1 MPSIKYRIFLWE
13 SVLVSI
19 IFRNF
24 ADAFNTFIGALV
36 CMADDIRKYQN
47 AVDAIKTAILQS
59 QARAAKAVNQEQL
72 ALYYGIGRY
81 VSANT
86 RKKNWGTG
94 AIEAIS
100 SQLRKE
106 LPGLRGF
113 SATSMRNMRT
123 FYEEWRLLEAN
134 SSVTTD
140 EINAVPSNSS
150 VATDEFTKINANS
163 AVTTA
168 DSADDAEIR
177 QLQLANLPNFPLR
190 EFLSISFTHH
200 VAILAK
206 AKTYEER
213 VFYMKYADM
222 YKATVEDVEKVI
234 KQDLYHHQDKMP
246 NNFLA
251 TIPNYKQAY
260 RAIRM
265 FKDEYLL
272 DFINVEELG
281 MHDEDIDESVIESN
295 IVHNVKNF
303 IMTFGRGFTFSGS
316 QVHYDKLG
324 HDHWIDL
331 LFFNRDLNRTV
342 VFELKNGKFKVAY
355 LAQLSAYL
363 RILNDDDRRDHEEAP
378 IGIILCKETDKDYA
392 GYIMQD
398 FRQPMGV
405 ATYKTADE
413 MDPELLKALPPK
425 EELQR
430 VFAESSKK
438 AEK

>member
-1 MPSIKYRIFLWE
+1 MSEKRE
-13 SVLVSI
+13 
-19 IFRNF
+19 
-24 ADAFNTFIGALV
+24 
-36 CMADDIRKYQN
+36 YQN
-47 AVDAIKTAILQS
+47 AVDIIKTAILQS

-81 VSANT
+81 ISDNT
-86 RKKNWGTG
+86 RNKNWGTG
-94 AIEAIS
+94 AIETIS
-100 SQLRKE
+100 KRLRLE

-113 SATSMRNMRT
+113 GVSSLKNMRI
-123 FYEEWRLLEAN
+123 FYEAWQMIEPNSPIAIGELEDDTSKMEGKTAE
-134 SSVTTD
+134 TTD
-140 EINAVPSNSS
+140 NQGDV
-150 VATDEFTKINANS
+150 
-163 AVTTA
+163 
-168 DSADDAEIR
+168 IR
-177 QLQLANLPNFPLR
+177 QLRLANLPNFPLA

-200 VAILAK
+200 IRILENAK
-206 AKTYEER
+206 DIDER
-213 VFYMKYADM
+213 LFYIRYCHN
-222 YKATVEDVEKVI
+222 YKPTTDDLPGIIK

-251 TIPNYKQAY
+251 TIPDYKQAY

-316 QVHYDKLG
+316 QVHFDKLG

-342 VFELKNGKFKVAY
+342 VFELKNGGFKVAY

-378 IGIILCKETDKDYA
+378 IGIILCKNADKDYA

-430 VFAESSKK
+430 VFEESSKK
-438 AEK
+438 EETL

>member
-1 MPSIKYRIFLWE
+1 ME
-13 SVLVSI
+13 QNI
-19 IFRNF
+19 I
-24 ADAFNTFIGALV
+24 AY
-36 CMADDIRKYQN
+36 KN
-47 AVDAIKTAILQS
+47 AVNIIKTAILQS

-81 VSANT
+81 VSANS
-86 RKKNWGTG
+86 RKRNWGKG
-94 AIEAIS
+94 AIETIS
-100 SQLRKE
+100 NQLRAE

-113 SATSMRNMRT
+113 SARNIKNMRT
-123 FYEEWRLLEAN
+123 FFEEWQMIEQHN
-134 SSVTTD
+134 S
-140 EINAVPSNSS
+140 A
-150 VATDEFTKINANS
+150 VATAEITKINKTANS
-163 AVTTA
+163 AVATA
-168 DSADDAEIR
+168 EIVSESEIR
-177 QLQLANLPNFPLR
+177 QLRLANLPDFPLK

-200 VAILAK
+200 IAILAK
-206 AKTYEER
+206 VKTYEER
-213 VFYMKYADM
+213 IFYMKYADT
-222 YKATVEDVEKVI
+222 YKSSVEDLEKVI
-234 KQDLYHHQDKMP
+234 TQDLYHHRDKMP

-251 TIPNYKQAY
+251 TIPDYKQAY

-281 MHDEDIDESVIESN
+281 MHDEDVDEKVIESN
-295 IVHNVKNF
+295 IVHNMKNF

-316 QVHYDKLG
+316 QVHFDKLG

-342 VFELKNGKFKVAY
+342 VFELKNGNFKVAY

-378 IGIILCKETDKDYA
+378 IGIILCKNADKDYA

-398 FRQPMGV
+398 FRQPMGI

-425 EELQR
+425 EELQK
-430 VFAESSKK
+430 VFMESSKK
-438 AEK
+438 KD

>member
-1 MPSIKYRIFLWE
+1 MRSITTCTNNERYKQ
-13 SVLVSI
+13 
-19 IFRNF
+19 
-24 ADAFNTFIGALV
+24 
-36 CMADDIRKYQN
+36 YQN
-47 AVDAIKTAILQS
+47 AVDVIKTAILQS

-86 RKKNWGTG
+86 RKKNWGQG
-94 AIEAIS
+94 AIEVIS
-100 SQLRKE
+100 NQLKQE

-123 FYEEWRLLEAN
+123 FYEEWRLLESN
-134 SSVTTD
+134 SSVATD
-140 EINAVPSNSS
+140 EIPQLSSNSS
-150 VATDEFTKINANS
+150 VATDEFTEINTNS
-163 AVTTA
+163 AVATA
-168 DSADDAEIR
+168 EFAEDREIR
-177 QLQLANLPNFPLR
+177 QLQLANMPDFPLR

-200 VAILAK
+200 IAILAK
-206 AKTYEER
+206 AKAYDER
-213 VFYMKYADM
+213 VFYMKYADT
-222 YKATVEDVEKVI
+222 YKPTVEDLEKAI

-251 TIPNYKQAY
+251 TIPDYKQAY

-272 DFINVEELG
+272 DYINVEELG
-281 MHDEDIDESVIESN
+281 MHDEDVDERVIESN

-303 IMTFGRGFTFSGS
+303 IMTFGRGFSFCGS
-316 QVHYDKLG
+316 QVHFDKLG

-331 LFFNRDLNRTV
+331 LFFCRDLNRTV
-342 VFELKNGKFKVAY
+342 VFELKNGGFKVSY

-363 RILNDDDRRDHEEAP
+363 RILNDDDRRSHEEAP
-378 IGIILCKETDKDYA
+378 IGIILCRHADKEYA

-398 FRQPMGV
+398 FKQPMGV

-430 VFAESSKK
+430 VFEESGKK
-438 AEK
+438 EN

>member
-1 MPSIKYRIFLWE
+1 MSDIKE
-13 SVLVSI
+13 
-19 IFRNF
+19 
-24 ADAFNTFIGALV
+24 
-36 CMADDIRKYQN
+36 YQS
-47 AVDAIKTAILQS
+47 AVNVIKTAILQS

-86 RKKNWGTG
+86 RKKNWGQG

-100 SQLRKE
+100 NQLKLE

-113 SATSMRNMRT
+113 SVRNIKNMRI
-123 FYEEWRLLEAN
+123 FYEGWSMLERPN
-134 SSVTTD
+134 SAVTTAKFT
-140 EINAVPSNSS
+140 EINMNSS
-150 VATDEFTKINANS
+150 VATDEMGQAIVNS
-163 AVTTA
+163 AVATA
-168 DSADDAEIR
+168 EFEDDREIR
-177 QLQLANLPNFPLR
+177 QLQLANLPDFPLR

-200 VAILAK
+200 IAILAK
-206 AKTYEER
+206 AKAYEER
-213 VFYMKYADM
+213 IFYMKYADT
-222 YKATVEDVEKVI
+222 YKASVDDLEKVI

-251 TIPNYKQAY
+251 TIPDYKQAY

-272 DFINVEELG
+272 DYINVEELG
-281 MHDEDIDESVIESN
+281 MHDEDVDERVIESN

-303 IMTFGRGFTFSGS
+303 IMTFGRGFSFCGS
-316 QVHYDKLG
+316 QVHFDKLG

-331 LFFNRDLNRTV
+331 LFFCRDLNRTV
-342 VFELKNGKFKVAY
+342 VFELKNGGFKVGY

-363 RILNDDDRRDHEEAP
+363 RILNDDDRRSHEEAP
-378 IGIILCKETDKDYA
+378 IGIILCKNADKEYA

-398 FRQPMGV
+398 FKQPMGV

-430 VFAESSKK
+430 VFEESSTR
-438 AEK
+438 

>member
-1 MPSIKYRIFLWE
+1 ME
-13 SVLVSI
+13 QDI
-19 IFRNF
+19 I
-24 ADAFNTFIGALV
+24 TY
-36 CMADDIRKYQN
+36 KN
-47 AVDAIKTAILQS
+47 AVDIIKTAILQS
-59 QARAAKAVNQEQL
+59 QARAVKAVNQEQL

-81 VSANT
+81 ISENT
-86 RKKNWGTG
+86 RNKNWGTG
-94 AIEAIS
+94 ILKQIS
-100 SQLRKE
+100 DSLRLE

-113 SATSMRNMRT
+113 SETNLKNMRL
-123 FYEEWRLLEAN
+123 FYEAWN
-134 SSVTTD
+134 SI
-140 EINAVPSNSS
+140 ESNSS
-150 VATDEFTKINANS
+150 VATDEIGSSQSTNGDNALQESDNDKI
-163 AVTTA
+163 T
-168 DSADDAEIR
+168 IR
-177 QLQLANLPNFPLR
+177 QLQLTNYAEFPLA

-200 VAILAK
+200 MAIINHAK
-206 AKTYEER
+206 DFNER
-213 VFYMKYADM
+213 LFYIRFCHN
-222 YKATVEDVEKVI
+222 YKPTTEDLPNIIK

-246 NNFLA
+246 NNFLD
-251 TIPNYKQAY
+251 TIPDYKQAY

-281 MHDEDIDESVIESN
+281 MHDEDVDESVIESN

-316 QVHYDKLG
+316 QVHFDKLG

-342 VFELKNGKFKVAY
+342 VFELKNGNFKVAY

-378 IGIILCKETDKDYA
+378 IGIILCKNADKDYA

-425 EELQR
+425 EELQK
-430 VFAESSKK
+430 VFEESSKK
-438 AEK
+438 KN

>member
-1 MPSIKYRIFLWE
+1 MS
-13 SVLVSI
+13 
-19 IFRNF
+19 
-24 ADAFNTFIGALV
+24 D
-36 CMADDIRKYQN
+36 RKDYQS
-47 AVDAIKTAILQS
+47 AVDIIKTAILQS

-81 VSANT
+81 ISTNT
-86 RKKNWGTG
+86 RNKNWGTG
-94 AIEAIS
+94 AIETIS
-100 SQLRKE
+100 KRLRLE

-113 SATSMRNMRT
+113 GVSSLKNMRT
-123 FYEEWRLLEAN
+123 FYEAWQMIEPNSPIAIGELE
-134 SSVTTD
+134 D
-140 EINAVPSNSS
+140 EASKQ
-150 VATDEFTKINANS
+150 DEEIEKLTKNQ
-163 AVTTA
+163 
-168 DSADDAEIR
+168 DDTIR
-177 QLQLANLPNFPLR
+177 QLQLANLPDFPLA

-200 VAILAK
+200 IRILENAK
-206 AKTYEER
+206 DTDER
-213 VFYMKYADM
+213 LFYIRYCHN
-222 YKATVEDVEKVI
+222 YKPTTDDLPNVI
-234 KQDLYHHQDKMP
+234 KKQDLFHHQDKMP

-251 TIPNYKQAY
+251 TIPDYKQAY
-260 RAIRM
+260 RTIRM

-303 IMTFGRGFTFSGS
+303 IMTFGRGFTFCGS

-342 VFELKNGKFKVAY
+342 VFELKNGGFKVAY

-378 IGIILCKETDKDYA
+378 IGIILCKHADKDYA

-430 VFAESSKK
+430 VFEDSCKK
-438 AEK
+438 KEDK

>member
-1 MPSIKYRIFLWE
+1 ME
-13 SVLVSI
+13 Q
-19 IFRNF
+19 
-24 ADAFNTFIGALV
+24 
-36 CMADDIRKYQN
+36 DIMTYKN
-47 AVDAIKTAILQS
+47 AVDIIKTAILQS

-81 VSANT
+81 VSANS
-86 RKKNWGTG
+86 RKKNWGKG
-94 AIEAIS
+94 AIETIS
-100 SQLRKE
+100 SQLRAE

-113 SATSMRNMRT
+113 SARNIKNMRT
-123 FYEEWRLLEAN
+123 FFEEWQMIERHN
-134 SSVTTD
+134 S
-140 EINAVPSNSS
+140 AVMT
-150 VATDEFTKINANS
+150 AKITKINKTANS
-163 AVTTA
+163 AVATA
-168 DSADDAEIR
+168 EVVSDSEIR
-177 QLQLANLPNFPLR
+177 QLQLANIPDFPLK

-200 VAILAK
+200 IAILAK

-213 VFYMKYADM
+213 IFYMKYADT
-222 YKATVEDVEKVI
+222 YKPTVDDLEKAI

-251 TIPNYKQAY
+251 TIPDYKQAY

-281 MHDEDIDESVIESN
+281 MHDEDVDEKVIESN

-342 VFELKNGKFKVAY
+342 VFELKNGNFKVAY

-378 IGIILCKETDKDYA
+378 IGIILCKNADKDYA

-398 FRQPMGV
+398 FKQPMGV
-405 ATYKTADE
+405 ATYMTADE

-425 EELQR
+425 EELQK
-430 VFAESSKK
+430 VFMESCKK
-438 AEK
+438 GDEEGNE

>member
-1 MPSIKYRIFLWE
+1 MEQTIKTYE
-13 SVLVSI
+13 
-19 IFRNF
+19 
-24 ADAFNTFIGALV
+24 
-36 CMADDIRKYQN
+36 N
-47 AVDAIKTAILQS
+47 AVNVIKTAILQS

-81 VSANT
+81 VSANS
-86 RKKNWGTG
+86 RKKNWGRG
-94 AIEAIS
+94 AIDTIS
-100 SQLRKE
+100 EQLRKE

-113 SATSMRNMRT
+113 SAPSLRKMRI
-123 FYEEWRLLEAN
+123 FYEEWMMLERN
-134 SSVTTD
+134 SFVPTNKLDSKSDKMFVPTN
-140 EINAVPSNSS
+140 EI
-150 VATDEFTKINANS
+150 TKINTS
-163 AVTTA
+163 VKSSVVTA
-168 DSADDAEIR
+168 DLTDDAEIR

-200 VAILAK
+200 IAILTK

-213 VFYMKYADM
+213 IFYMKYADG
-222 YKATVEDVEKVI
+222 YKPTVEDLEKVI

-251 TIPNYKQAY
+251 TIPDYKKAY
-260 RAIRM
+260 RAIKM

-272 DFINVEELG
+272 NFINVEELG
-281 MHDEDIDESVIESN
+281 MHDEDIDESVIESS

-316 QVHYDKLG
+316 QVHYDKFG

-342 VFELKNGKFKVAY
+342 VFELKNGNFKVAY

-378 IGIILCKETDKDYA
+378 IGIILCKNADKDYA

-398 FRQPMGV
+398 FKQPMGV

-430 VFAESSKK
+430 VFVESSKK
-438 AEK
+438 EDEDNEEQ

>member
-1 MPSIKYRIFLWE
+1 MSK
-13 SVLVSI
+13 
-19 IFRNF
+19 
-24 ADAFNTFIGALV
+24 
-36 CMADDIRKYQN
+36 DIQTYQN
-47 AVDAIKTAILQS
+47 AVDVIKTAILQS

-81 VSANT
+81 VSANS
-86 RKKNWGTG
+86 RKKNWGKG
-94 AIEAIS
+94 AIDTIS
-100 SQLRKE
+100 EQLRKE

-113 SATSMRNMRT
+113 SAPSLRKMRI
-123 FYEEWRLLEAN
+123 FYEEWMMLERN
-134 SSVTTD
+134 SFVPTNKLDSQSDKMFVPTN
-140 EINAVPSNSS
+140 EI
-150 VATDEFTKINANS
+150 TKINTTVNS
-163 AVTTA
+163 AVVTA
-168 DSADDAEIR
+168 DFADDAEIR

-200 VAILAK
+200 IAILTK

-213 VFYMKYADM
+213 IFYMKYADG
-222 YKATVEDVEKVI
+222 YKPTVEELEKVI
-234 KQDLYHHQDKMP
+234 KQDLYHHQDNMP

-251 TIPNYKQAY
+251 TIPDYKQAY

-272 DFINVEELG
+272 NFINVEELG
-281 MHDEDIDESVIESN
+281 MHDEDIDESVIESS

-303 IMTFGRGFTFSGS
+303 IMTFGRGFSFCGC

-342 VFELKNGKFKVAY
+342 VFELKNGRFKVGY

-378 IGIILCKETDKDYA
+378 IGIILCKHADKEYA

-398 FRQPMGV
+398 FKQPMGV

-425 EELQR
+425 EDLQR
-430 VFAESSKK
+430 VFEESSKK
-438 AEK
+438 EDEE

>member
-1 MPSIKYRIFLWE
+1 ME
-13 SVLVSI
+13 QNI
-19 IFRNF
+19 I
-24 ADAFNTFIGALV
+24 TY
-36 CMADDIRKYQN
+36 KN
-47 AVDAIKTAILQS
+47 AVDIIKTAILQS
-59 QARAAKAVNQEQL
+59 QARAARAVNQEQL

-81 VSANT
+81 VSANS
-86 RKKNWGTG
+86 RKKNWGKG
-94 AIEAIS
+94 AIETIS
-100 SQLRKE
+100 NQLRKE

-113 SATSMRNMRT
+113 SATSMRNMRI
-123 FYEEWRLLEAN
+123 FYEEWRQLE
-134 SSVTTD
+134 
-140 EINAVPSNSS
+140 INSS
-150 VATDEFTKINANS
+150 VATDEIQSLTANLS
-163 AVTTA
+163 VTT
-168 DSADDAEIR
+168 DEFTEINGISTVTTVEKPSDNGIR
-177 QLQLANLPNFPLR
+177 QLQLANLPDFPLK
-190 EFLSISFTHH
+190 EFLSLSFTHH
-200 VAILAK
+200 IAILTK
-206 AKTYEER
+206 AKSYEER
-213 VFYMKYADM
+213 IFYMKYADT
-222 YKATVEDVEKVI
+222 YKPTVEDLEKAI
-234 KQDLYHHQDKMP
+234 KQDLYHHQDKIP

-251 TIPNYKQAY
+251 TIPDYKQAY

-281 MHDEDIDESVIESN
+281 MHDEDVDESVIESN

-316 QVHYDKLG
+316 QVHFDKLG

-342 VFELKNGKFKVAY
+342 VFELKNGNFKVAY

-378 IGIILCKETDKDYA
+378 IGIILCKNADKDYA

-430 VFAESSKK
+430 VFMESSKNK
-438 AEK
+438 N

>member
-1 MPSIKYRIFLWE
+1 MS
-13 SVLVSI
+13 
-19 IFRNF
+19 N
-24 ADAFNTFIGALV
+24 
-36 CMADDIRKYQN
+36 IRQYQN
-47 AVDAIKTAILQS
+47 AVDIIKTAILQS

-86 RKKNWGTG
+86 RKKNWGQG

-100 SQLRKE
+100 YQLKQE

-113 SATSMRNMRT
+113 SARNIKNMRI
-123 FYEEWRLLEAN
+123 FYEGWCMIER
-134 SSVTTD
+134 
-140 EINAVPSNSS
+140 P
-150 VATDEFTKINANS
+150 NS

-168 DSADDAEIR
+168 EFTEINTISAVATAEFAEDREIR
-177 QLQLANLPNFPLR
+177 QLQLANMPDFPLR

-200 VAILAK
+200 IAILAK
-206 AKTYEER
+206 AKAYDER
-213 VFYMKYADM
+213 VFYMKYADT
-222 YKATVEDVEKVI
+222 YKPTVEDLEKTI
-234 KQDLYHHQDKMP
+234 TQDLYHHQDKMP

-251 TIPNYKQAY
+251 TIPDYKQAY

-272 DFINVEELG
+272 DYINVEELG
-281 MHDEDIDESVIESN
+281 MHDEDVDERVIESN

-303 IMTFGRGFTFSGS
+303 IMTFGRGFSFCGS
-316 QVHYDKLG
+316 QVHFDKLG

-331 LFFNRDLNRTV
+331 LFFCRDLNRTV
-342 VFELKNGKFKVAY
+342 VFELKNGGFKVSY

-363 RILNDDDRRDHEEAP
+363 RILNDDDRRSHEEAP
-378 IGIILCKETDKDYA
+378 IGIILCRHADKEYA

-398 FRQPMGV
+398 FKQPMGV

-430 VFAESSKK
+430 VFEESSK
-438 AEK
+438 